1 MFERMMGSK
10 KFGSFVVITSLL
22 SILLEIGGLVVF
34 RSHIR
39 EIPGGPLGVIFAM
52 FVLFW
57 FEVPTMSALA
67 FMGIRISDKT
77 LQYILGLQLLVSTL
91 PGSLVAAFSG
101 IVAGLLYR
109 SNALPFKNFRLPS
122 FVTLTCSRFLLPF
135 LQTPGEPAMGLPS
148 TARQQR
154 LRVPPTH
161 RRRHNSAGANAPIAQ
176 QISTMA
182 HAALNQQAFEQRDVP
197 PQPTV
202 PVPPSESDVA
212 T

>member
-1 MFERMMGSK
+1 M
-10 KFGSFVVITSLL
+10 ITSLL

-109 SNALPFKNFRLPS
+109 SNALPFKTFRLPS
-122 FVTLTCSRFLLPF
+122 FVTLTCSRYHYCHSDILNQTRFLLPF

-182 HAALNQQAFEQRDVP
+182 HAALNVRVFV
-197 PQPTV
+197 
-202 PVPPSESDVA
+202 
-212 T
+212 